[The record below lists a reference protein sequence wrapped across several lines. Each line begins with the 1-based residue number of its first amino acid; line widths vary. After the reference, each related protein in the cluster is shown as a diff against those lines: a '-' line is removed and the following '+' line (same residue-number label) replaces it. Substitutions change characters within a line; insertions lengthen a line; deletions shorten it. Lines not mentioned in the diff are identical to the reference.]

1 MTHVSQKKKKNYYD
15 THVFGLRTILSVTSR
30 TVVML
35 RLIKHTIES
44 KKEEKKKKH
53 IINLFIS

>member
-1 MTHVSQKKKKNYYD
+1 MTHVSQKKKNYYD

-44 KKEEKKKKH
+44 KKKKKKRRS
-53 IINLFIS
+53 IL